1 MFVNGSK
8 RNKKMRSYIQHKAR
22 LKRKEIIEGFS
33 RLPKEEKIK
42 QISQYFDNPETV
54 ADEFKSFWHE
64 DPKHQKLF
72 DEFSENTISNY
83 YFPYGIAPNFV
94 IDNQVY
100 HIPMVIEESSVVAAA
115 SKSAKFW
122 ANHGGFHT
130 KIHSTVKVGQVHFT
144 WNGNSDKLFAAMPDM
159 KARFIKKVKPI
170 TANMEE
176 RGGGIIDIELIDKT
190 DELENYYQL
199 KASFNTVDS
208 MGANFINSCLEEFA
222 AELKKYAMENPTF
235 TGEEKEV
242 NIIMS
247 ILSNYTPECMVE
259 TWVECDINELSELEE
274 ELTGEEFARKFEKGV
289 QVAKIDKFRAA
300 THNKGIFNGVD
311 AVALATGNDFR
322 AIEAAGHVYAS
333 RDGNY
338 RGLTDLSLENGR
350 FKYSLKLP
358 LSVGTV
364 GGLTNLHPLVKK
376 SLQLLNNPKAE
387 DLMRIAATAGL
398 ANNFGAVY
406 SLVTKGIQLGHMKMH
421 LLNILNAFEATE
433 EEKNKA
439 VKYFKNIKVSY
450 SNVAD
455 FIKALRKEKNNRE

>member
-1 MFVNGSK
+1 MKNMK
-8 RNKKMRSYIQHKAR
+8 SYIHYKEQQKA
-22 LKRKEIIEGFS
+22 KELINGFS
-33 RLPKEEKIK
+33 RLPKEEKLRSIAK
-42 QISQYFDNPETV
+42 FFHNPQSAEE
-54 ADEFKSFWHE
+54 DFKSFWYE
-64 DPKHQKLF
+64 DERIQKLF

-83 YFPYGIAPNFV
+83 YFPYSIAPNFV
-94 IDNQVY
+94 IDGEVY

-130 KIHSTVKVGQVHFT
+130 KIHSTIKVGQVHFT
-144 WNGNSDKLFAAMPDM
+144 WEGDASKLHAAMPEM
-159 KARFIKKVKPI
+159 KERFIEKVKPI

-176 RGGGIIDIELIDKT
+176 RGGGIIDIELVDKT
-190 DELENYYQL
+190 SDMDNYYQL

-222 AELKKYAMENPTF
+222 SELKKYVMESNTF
-235 TGEEKEV
+235 TGKEKDV
-242 NIIMS
+242 NVIMS
-247 ILSNYTPECMVE
+247 ILSNYTPDCIVE
-259 TWVECDINELSELEE
+259 AWVECDIEDLGELEDELSGKEYAE
-274 ELTGEEFARKFEKGV
+274 KFRKGV
-289 QVAKIDKFRAA
+289 QVAKVDKFRAT

-322 AIEAAGHVYAS
+322 AIEAAGHTFAA
-333 RDGNY
+333 RDGQY
-338 RGLTDLSLENGR
+338 RGLTDLTLENGK

-358 LSVGTV
+358 LSMGTV

-376 SLQLLNNPKAE
+376 SLQLLSNPKAE

-398 ANNFGAVY
+398 ANNFGAVH

-433 EEKNKA
+433 EEKNQA

-455 FIKALRKEKNNRE
+455 FIKALRNEKRNRES